1 MYTFT
6 NTNPIH
12 YVQHHTNTKPS
23 TNAIKHHHLHTGSHL
38 PTHGQNCNQTREP
51 LGSYSTNLRPQ
62 DLYGLDYTQNTNPHT
77 RVHTKPTT
85 PHTGSPKKSPPQTHH
100 SKPSER
106 KKEKREAEREREEK
120 KQRERVKARLC
131 RAKILHHWWR

>member
-1 MYTFT
+1 MFSTTQTQNPAQMQSNITTYTQ
-6 NTNPIH
+6 
-12 YVQHHTNTKPS
+12 VHTYPHTAKIATKPMS
-23 TNAIKHHHLHTGSHL
+23 LLALT
-38 PTHGQNCNQTREP
+38 PQT
-51 LGSYSTNLRPQ
+51 Q

-120 KQRERVKARLC
+120 KQRERES
-131 RAKILHHWWR
+131 RAEPKSSTTGGGDEWRR